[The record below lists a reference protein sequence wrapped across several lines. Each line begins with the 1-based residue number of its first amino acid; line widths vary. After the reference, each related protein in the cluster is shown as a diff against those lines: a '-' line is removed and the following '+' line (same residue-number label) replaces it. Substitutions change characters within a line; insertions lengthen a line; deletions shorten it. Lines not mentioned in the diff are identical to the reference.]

1 MRRLLAR
8 SVAAAIISLASAS
21 AVFSNQATQQ
31 HNSSAF
37 WFENW
42 GQMTNAT
49 LKVLAPNGAMTE
61 IQAAAGTPVFRL
73 DPAQILDGV
82 YRFELTA
89 AKPEK
94 VKIVNP
100 QNNGRGDA
108 ASDEVNESFYL
119 SGQFVVDR
127 GVIVAPEETTEDSK

>member
-1 MRRLLAR
+1 MRNHIFQAVAVTALA
-8 SVAAAIISLASAS
+8 VLAATPAL
-21 AVFSNQATQQ
+21 SNPATQQ

-49 LKVLAPNGAMTE
+49 LKIVSPNGAMTE
-61 IQAAAGTPVFRL
+61 IQAAAGTPVFQL
-73 DPAQILDGV
+73 DASQVMDGI

-94 VKIVNP
+94 VKIVNQ
-100 QNNGRGDA
+100 QNNGRGDV
-108 ASDEVNESFYL
+108 ASDEMNESFYL

-127 GVIVAPEETTEDSK
+127 GVIMTPEETTEDSN